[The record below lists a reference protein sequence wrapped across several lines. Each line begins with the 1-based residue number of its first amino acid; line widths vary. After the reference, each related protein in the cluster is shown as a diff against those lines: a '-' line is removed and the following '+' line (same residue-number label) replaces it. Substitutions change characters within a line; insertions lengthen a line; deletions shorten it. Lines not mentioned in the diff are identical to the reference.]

1 MPLPNF
7 GPGESM
13 CPAESKSRPA
23 EKTPSASRS
32 SFEMRAQPLHRDAG
46 VMFSFGVFGGFEGC
60 SLMRG
65 EGEYH
70 ANAPLGRSE
79 EHTSE
84 LQSRGHLV
92 CRLLLEK
99 KNQPTMYL
107 HIRNKYEPI
116 RITLA

>member
-70 ANAPLGRSE
+70 ANAPLGCDRDKSANARE
-79 EHTSE
+79 GWLKS
-84 LQSRGHLV
+84 SRRRHAPAPSSL
-92 CRLLLEK
+92 K
-99 KNQPTMYL
+99 
-107 HIRNKYEPI
+107 
-116 RITLA
+116 